1 MVLMPKSNEY
11 DKQKIAIF
19 IDVQNVYYTVKERF
33 GCHFNYRELW
43 RQLSLLGEI
52 KIAHAYAIEPND
64 SQQKGFQ
71 KALLSIGYT
80 VKLKPFIQRRDGSA
94 KGDWDVGL
102 AVDMMDAITDSLNP
116 IDCVVLLSG
125 DGDFDYLLRR
135 VSQDSDIRTLVYSVA
150 DLTAHSLILAATE
163 HRPIDDKLLLR

>member
-1 MVLMPKSNEY
+1 
-11 DKQKIAIF
+11 
-19 IDVQNVYYTVKERF
+19 
-33 GCHFNYRELW
+33 
-43 RQLSLLGEI
+43 
-52 KIAHAYAIEPND
+52 
-64 SQQKGFQ
+64 
-71 KALLSIGYT
+71 
-80 VKLKPFIQRRDGSA
+80 
-94 KGDWDVGL
+94 
-102 AVDMMDAITDSLNP
+102 MDAITDSLNP